1 MPTSIPEVLI
11 TAGRGLDADDLEST
25 PIDDTVR
32 ADITSFFV
40 SPADDYHIIE
50 VEGYAYL
57 EHQLYDGDN
66 SSVYLIVRNPA
77 GELAAYLATSE
88 EGISGV
94 EHQGIGKNLAQA
106 DFRVYID
113 VSNYADGTYTLGTLL
128 MCMHQGSEVRVAY
141 RFPDTLNFG
150 VRGGEVITPMRIAS
164 PGASPEASATPTVP
178 AQTPAA

>member
-1 MPTSIPEVLI
+1 MIKFLTNFRISVLMS
-11 TAGRGLDADDLEST
+11 LWQLNKYPDKKKN
-25 PIDDTVR
+25 R
-32 ADITSFFV
+32 AKK
-40 SPADDYHIIE
+40 
-50 VEGYAYL
+50 
-57 EHQLYDGDN
+57 
-66 SSVYLIVRNPA
+66 
-77 GELAAYLATSE
+77 YLATSE

-113 VSNYADGTYTLGTLL
+113 VSNYAACTYTLGTLL

-164 PGASPEASATPTVP
+164 PGASPEASATPAFVP